1 MGNYPSK
8 KKPNNKSRKNS
19 NKPERQNSLESNEE
33 TISRISTTTYFI
45 SEEVET
51 ERLQQYHYLIK
62 HLFDGN
68 FLSPIHELLNSAPCK
83 VLDLG

>member
-1 MGNYPSK
+1 MGNYQSK
-8 KKPNNKSRKNS
+8 KKPNNKSRIIL

-33 TISRISTTTYFI
+33 SISRISTRSYFI
-45 SEEVET
+45 SDEVET

-83 VLDLG
+83 VLDVG